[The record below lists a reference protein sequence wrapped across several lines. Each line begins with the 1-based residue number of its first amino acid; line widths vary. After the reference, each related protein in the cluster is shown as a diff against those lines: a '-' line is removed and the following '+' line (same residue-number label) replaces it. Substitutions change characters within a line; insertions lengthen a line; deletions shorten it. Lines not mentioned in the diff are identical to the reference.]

1 MFFFLFFFFYSA
13 LLGAGKCYYPSSTH
27 SLLLILGK
35 GAGTYPSP
43 SDARLVDSIIDA
55 FVCMYTYI
63 MLF

>member
-1 MFFFLFFFFYSA
+1 MFFFFFFYSA
-13 LLGAGKCYYPSSTH
+13 LLGAGKCYYHPSTH
-27 SLLLILGK
+27 SLLLLILRK

-55 FVCMYTYI
+55 FACMYTYI